1 MEETNMLVRGLTT
14 TRTLAKE
21 VRREGSRINGNPKL
35 ERIEDASL
43 VFALAEVSGLLDLLG
58 LGLKVE
64 AAELKQG

>member
-1 MEETNMLVRGLTT
+1 MHPLGGE
-14 TRTLAKE
+14 E
-21 VRREGSRINGNPKL
+21 VRREGAKINGSPKL

-58 LGLKVE
+58 LGIKVE